1 MNITSKEVVRH
12 WDEIYKNFDP
22 QKKVNGDL
30 YTADENLDLHN
41 KEILIIACG
50 TGEHVVRAARA
61 GGHVCAVDISGQA
74 VENAQMMI
82 AANKLDAQFLVAD
95 ACNTDL
101 PNQSFYLI
109 WGNAVLHH
117 LNHELTAVE
126 LYRLIKPNGMIIFVS
141 EPTFY
146 NPILKWA
153 YESAFGVGR
162 VGRRRK
168 FLFLQRRGDNYE
180 KPIDEQ
186 DIEAYKK
193 FFFVREVPLG
203 FMFFQKIAHVI
214 SKSAWVHQAFKA
226 IDNLIIDLFPTLNKY
241 SYEYDFILSPKKK
254 KLPLG
259 KIK

>member
-1 MNITSKEVVRH
+1 MDITNKEVVRH

-22 QKKVNGDL
+22 QKKIEGDL
-30 YTADENLDLHN
+30 YTTDENLDLCN

-50 TGEHVVRAARA
+50 TGEHVVRAARTGA
-61 GGHVCAVDISGQA
+61 HVCAVDISGQA

-82 AANKLDAQFLVAD
+82 TANELDAQFLVAD
-95 ACNTDL
+95 ACNTGL
-101 PNQSFYLI
+101 PDQSFDLI
-109 WGNAVLHH
+109 WGSAVLHH
-117 LNHELTAVE
+117 LNPEHTAVE
-126 LYRLIKPNGMIIFVS
+126 LYRLIKPNGVIIFVS

-180 KPIDEQ
+180 KPIDKQE
-186 DIEAYKK
+186 IESFKK

-203 FMFFQKIAHVI
+203 FMFFQKIAHVV
-214 SKSAWVHQAFKA
+214 SKSAFVHKAFEA
-226 IDNLIIDLFPTLNKY
+226 IDNLIIGLFPAFNKY
-241 SYEYDFILSPKKK
+241 SYEYDFILSPKSK
-254 KLPLG
+254 
-259 KIK
+259 